1 MAVPLEKFVQQL
13 EETGIISGETLK
25 GFIPP
30 QGSPKDA
37 EDLAR
42 QLVKQKQ
49 LTRYQAEE
57 VYRGKGKS
65 LVLGNYILMEKIGSG
80 GMGQVFKAHHRR
92 MDRCVAIKLLPP
104 EMTKD
109 KDAIARFEREVKAAA
124 KISHPNIVA
133 AHDADCANGVHFLVM
148 ELVEGSDLSALVKKQ
163 GPVSIGKAISYI
175 LQAANGLEAAH
186 KKGVIHRDIKPAN
199 LLLDTEGTVKILDM
213 GLARLSGEV
222 DSPTQAE
229 LTSTGTV
236 MGTVDYMAP
245 EQALNTKT
253 ADGRADIYALG
264 CSLHYLLSGKS
275 TYDGD
280 TLMAKLLAHRDQP
293 IPVLRAVNSEVPEEL
308 EAVFRKMVAK
318 KIEDRYQTV
327 TLLIADLQK
336 CSHGNDPTVVMRA
349 LQDSEPEFDMMSFL
363 SEPAMGSTKKAMVRP
378 RAAKKTTGND
388 RNKLLLGGG
397 ILGVLVLLAGII
409 VSMRTQDGTLVVTV
423 SETDAEVQV
432 LNGKG
437 QIEITRQG
445 EKTPIT
451 ISVDPGKHRLKVQKD
466 GFTVFGQDF
475 EIASGGTQPITAK
488 LEPLP
493 GQPAAVASP
502 PVATTPAAPVMETP
516 SLVVPPSNGVKQ
528 PLAFQMP
535 GFDEWVKGVAAL
547 PAEQQVEAVSKKLVE
562 LNPGFDGK
570 LTNGDGQ
577 GSPAIE
583 GGVVTI
589 LNLVTDQVTDISPVR
604 ALPGLTQLY
613 CSGSSLGQGRLVSLS
628 PLQGLSLAV
637 LHCGNSPMNDLS
649 ALRGLPL
656 VELSLHGT
664 SVSDLSPLRGMKLIQ
679 LNCANAR
686 QIDDLSPLQGMPL
699 NHLVLQATS
708 VSDLSPLTGMPL
720 DRLNMH
726 GASFVSDLTP
736 LQGMKLSY
744 LSCYVTQVTD
754 LTPLKD
760 MPLTE
765 LYTYGSHVADYSIL
779 KGMPLKILGL
789 NFRRQRDAE
798 LLRTLTS
805 LETINEKPAA
815 EFWKEVDERQASIKP
830 ITTFSDPGFQKWEQ
844 DVAALTAEEQ
854 VKVVSQKL
862 VELNPS
868 FDGRVTP
875 HIHEGVAWRLEFV
888 TDQVTDI
895 SPVRAIQGL
904 KELSCSGSESGVGK
918 LHDLSPLQGLPI
930 TNLMCRNTEVDDL
943 SPLRG
948 MPLTS
953 FNLQNLAVTDLT
965 PLQGMPLTTLFCDGC
980 DLSDISPLKGMPL
993 IHLQLGYNH
1002 VADLSP
1008 LKGMPITFLYLD
1020 GTCVTDLSPLKDMP
1034 LTHLT
1039 LALSLVKDLTPL
1051 NGMSLTTLNVAIT
1064 PVADL
1069 SPLTGM
1075 PLTNLY
1081 LFDGRY
1087 QNGTNITDHT
1097 PLRGLPLHEL
1107 TLNFQPERDGELLRS
1122 IKTLEVINDKP
1133 VAAFWKETEK
1143 AMMP

>member
-1 MAVPLEKFVQQL
+1 MPIGVL
-13 EETGIISGETLK
+13 GI
-25 GFIPP
+25 
-30 QGSPKDA
+30 
-37 EDLAR
+37 
-42 QLVKQKQ
+42 Q
-49 LTRYQAEE
+49 LT
-57 VYRGKGKS
+57 
-65 LVLGNYILMEKIGSG
+65 
-80 GMGQVFKAHHRR
+80 QV
-92 MDRCVAIKLLPP
+92 
-104 EMTKD
+104 T
-109 KDAIARFEREVKAAA
+109 
-124 KISHPNIVA
+124 
-133 AHDADCANGVHFLVM
+133 
-148 ELVEGSDLSALVKKQ
+148 DLSPLQGMPLTWLVFDFQPK
-163 GPVSIGKAISYI
+163 
-175 LQAANGLEAAH
+175 
-186 KKGVIHRDIKPAN
+186 R
-199 LLLDTEGTVKILDM
+199 DTELLRSLTTLTTVN
-213 GLARLSGEV
+213 EH
-222 DSPTQAE
+222 
-229 LTSTGTV
+229 
-236 MGTVDYMAP
+236 
-245 EQALNTKT
+245 T
-253 ADGRADIYALG
+253 ADEFWKDYSEWSDP
-264 CSLHYLLSGKS
+264 SL
-275 TYDGD
+275 T
-280 TLMAKLLAHRDQP
+280 
-293 IPVLRAVNSEVPEEL
+293 
-308 EAVFRKMVAK
+308 
-318 KIEDRYQTV
+318 
-327 TLLIADLQK
+327 IADPAFLQWMK
-336 CSHGNDPTVVMRA
+336 ETSSLTAEAQVTAVTKKLQELNPSFDGKVEHQIEAGVVTSLQFVSDDVWNIAPVRA
-349 LQDSEPEFDMMSFL
+349 LTGLKSFDCNGSKGNGREGKVVDL
-363 SEPAMGSTKKAMVRP
+363 SP
-378 RAAKKTTGND
+378 
-388 RNKLLLGGG
+388 
-397 ILGVLVLLAGII
+397 LAG
-409 VSMRTQDGTLVVTV
+409 MQLTEFHCGGTLVFDLSPLRGMPLTKLNYGSAPGFDMTPLQGMPLTWLNWSLTPLSDLTPLKGLPLQHLQISAAFVTDLSPIRGMPLAV
-423 SETDAEVQV
+423 LYIAESHVADLSPLAGMPIALLGVKGTNLTDRSSIRNFPIKYLFLDYNPARDAAWLRSMTTLEIINDKTVAEFW
-432 LNGKG
+432 K
-437 QIEITRQG
+437 
-445 EKTPIT
+445 
-451 ISVDPGKHRLKVQKD
+451 
-466 GFTVFGQDF
+466 
-475 EIASGGTQPITAK
+475 
-488 LEPLP
+488 
-493 GQPAAVASP
+493 AVEAN
-502 PVATTPAAPVMETP
+502 P
-516 SLVVPPSNGVKQ
+516 SLTK
-528 PLAFQMP
+528 PLGFQMP
-535 GFDEWVKGVAAL
+535 GFEEWVKQVSAL

-904 KELSCSGSESGVGK
+904 KELSCPGSEFGVGK
-918 LHDLSPLQGLPI
+918 LHDLSPLQGLPL